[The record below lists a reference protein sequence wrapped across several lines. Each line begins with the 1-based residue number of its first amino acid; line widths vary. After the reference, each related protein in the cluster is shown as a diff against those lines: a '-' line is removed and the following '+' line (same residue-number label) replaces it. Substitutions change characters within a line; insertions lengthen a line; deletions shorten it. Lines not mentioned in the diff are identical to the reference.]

1 MDNNNHQPKMIS
13 DFKNLTIGK
22 ALKGLSSKEFS
33 SRELA
38 EHATSVIKEKD
49 QDVHAFLEVFDDL
62 LLEADIADKAIGKGE
77 NGALL
82 GIPLAVKDNI
92 LIKGKKASAGSK
104 ILDGYT
110 ATYDSTVISKLKK
123 SGAIFVGRTNMDEF
137 GMGSSTENSAY
148 GPTRNPLDLS
158 RVPGGSSGGSAASLI
173 MGAVL
178 GALGTDTGGSVRQ
191 PASLCG
197 LVGLKPTY
205 GAISRSGVIALGTSF
220 DQVGPLTKNVE
231 DAEILFSIIKG
242 NDPMDSTS
250 LPDSAYSSKKTLPE
264 KPTIGIPRDILG
276 DGIDPEVRRVYEEA
290 IAKWKSLGCSVK
302 DISLPN
308 ARYALSIYYIV
319 LPAEVSSNL
328 ARYDGMRYGLR
339 EDGDNLLFDYL
350 KTRGLGFGLE
360 PRRRIVLGTYVLSH
374 GYYDAYYSKAMVLR
388 RLITSDF
395 ENAFKEVDIIMTPTT
410 PTPAF
415 KIGEK
420 THNPLTMYLEDI
432 FTTPVSLSGVPA
444 ISIPAGFAKG
454 DIPLPVGV
462 QLIAPHARED
472 LLFHSGKLLEK

>member
-1 MDNNNHQPKMIS
+1 MIS
-13 DFKNLTIGK
+13 DFKDLTIGK

-38 EHATSVIKEKD
+38 ENAISVVKEKD
-49 QDVHAFLEVFDDL
+49 GEVHAFLEVFDDL
-62 LLEADIADKAIGKGE
+62 LLESDLADKALARGE
-77 NGALL
+77 SGALL

-104 ILDGYT
+104 ILEGYT
-110 ATYDSTVISKLKK
+110 ATYDSTVISKLKDA
-123 SGAIFVGRTNMDEF
+123 GAVFVGRTNMDEF

-148 GPTRNPLDLS
+148 DVTKNPLDLS
-158 RVPGGSSGGSAASLI
+158 RVPGGSSGGSAASVV

-178 GALGTDTGGSVRQ
+178 ASLGTDTGGSVRQ

-205 GAISRSGVIALGTSF
+205 GAVSRSGIIALGTSF

-231 DAEILFSIIKG
+231 DAEILFSIMKG
-242 NDPMDSTS
+242 NDPLDSTS
-250 LPDSAYSSKKTLPE
+250 LSGSAYSSQKTLPE
-264 KPTIGIPRDILG
+264 KPTIGIPRDFLG
-276 DGIDPEVRRVYEEA
+276 EGVHPEVRRVYEES
-290 IAKWKSLGCSVK
+290 IVKWKSLGCSVK

-308 ARYALSIYYIV
+308 AHYALSIYYIV
-319 LPAEVSSNL
+319 LPAEVSANL
-328 ARYDGMRYGLR
+328 ARYDGVRYGLH
-339 EDGDNLLFDYL
+339 EDGENLLGDYF
-350 KTRGLGFGLE
+350 KTRGRGFGPE
-360 PRRRIVLGTYVLSH
+360 PRRRIILGTYVLSH
-374 GYYDAYYSKAMVLR
+374 GYYDAYYSKAMALR
-388 RLITSDF
+388 RLITDDF
-395 ENAFKEVDIIMTPTT
+395 KNAFKEVDIIMTPTT

-420 THNPLTMYLEDI
+420 TSNPLTMYLEDI

-454 DIPLPVGV
+454 EIPLPIGV
-462 QLIAPHARED
+462 QLIAPHTRED
-472 LLFHSGKLLEK
+472 LLFQAGKLFEQV

>member
-1 MDNNNHQPKMIS
+1 MIS
-13 DFKNLTIGK
+13 DFKDLTIRK

-38 EHATSVIKEKD
+38 ENAISIVKEKD
-49 QDVHAFLEVFDDL
+49 EDIHAFLEVFDDL
-62 LLEADIADKAIGKGE
+62 LLEADSADKAIARGEKG
-77 NGALL
+77 GLL
-82 GIPLAVKDNI
+82 GVPLAIKDNI

-158 RVPGGSSGGSAASLI
+158 RVPGGSSGGSAASVL
-173 MGAVL
+173 MGAVSS
-178 GALGTDTGGSVRQ
+178 AIGTDTGGSVRQ

-205 GAISRSGVIALGTSF
+205 GAVSRFGIIALGTSL
-220 DQVGPLTKNVE
+220 DQVGPITKNVE

-250 LPDSAYSSKKTLPE
+250 LSDSFYSSKKTLPE
-264 KPTIGIPRDILG
+264 KPTIGIPRDFLG
-276 DGIDPEVRRVYEEA
+276 EGIDPEVRRIYEEA
-290 IAKWKSLGCSVK
+290 TSRWKSLGCTVK

-308 ARYALSIYYIV
+308 AHYALSIYYIV
-319 LPAEVSSNL
+319 LPAEISSNL
-328 ARYDGMRYGLR
+328 ARYDGVRYGFY
-339 EDGDNLLFDYL
+339 ESGDNLLSDYF
-350 KTRGLGFGLE
+350 KTRGLGFGPE
-360 PRRRIVLGTYVLSH
+360 PRRRIILGTYVLSH
-374 GYYDAYYSKAMVLR
+374 GYYDAYYSKAMALR

-420 THNPLTMYLEDI
+420 TSNPLTMYLEDI

-444 ISIPAGFAKG
+444 ISIPAGFSKG
-454 DIPLPVGV
+454 EIPLPVGV
-462 QLIAPHARED
+462 QLIAPHGRED
-472 LLFHSGKLLEK
+472 LLFHAGKLFEMV

>member
-1 MDNNNHQPKMIS
+1 MIS
-13 DFKNLTIGK
+13 DFKNLTIVK
-22 ALKGLSSKEFS
+22 TLEGLSSKEFS

-38 EHATSVIKEKD
+38 ENAISIIKEKD
-49 QDVHAFLEVFDDL
+49 EDVHAFLEVFDDL
-62 LLEADIADKAIGKGE
+62 LSEADSADKAIARGE
-77 NGALL
+77 SGGLL
-82 GIPLAVKDNI
+82 GVPLAIKDNI

-104 ILDGYT
+104 ILEGYT

-158 RVPGGSSGGSAASLI
+158 RVPGGSSGGSAASVL
-173 MGAVL
+173 MGAVSS
-178 GALGTDTGGSVRQ
+178 AIGTDTGGSVRQ

-205 GAISRSGVIALGTSF
+205 GAVSRFGIIALGTSL
-220 DQVGPLTKNVE
+220 DQVGPLTKNVK

-242 NDPMDSTS
+242 NDRMDSTS
-250 LPDSAYSSKKTLPE
+250 LSDSFYSSKKTLPE
-264 KPTIGIPRDILG
+264 KPTIGIPRDFLG

-290 IAKWKSLGCSVK
+290 VAKWRSLGCSVK

-308 ARYALSIYYIV
+308 AHYALSIYYIV
-319 LPAEVSSNL
+319 LPAEISSNL
-328 ARYDGMRYGLR
+328 ARYDGVRYGLHT
-339 EDGDNLLFDYL
+339 DGENLLSDYF
-350 KTRGLGFGLE
+350 KTRGLGFGPE
-360 PRRRIVLGTYVLSH
+360 PRRRIILGTYVLSH
-374 GYYDAYYSKAMVLR
+374 GYYDAYYSKAMALR

-420 THNPLTMYLEDI
+420 TSNPLTMYLEDI

-454 DIPLPVGV
+454 EIPLPVGV
-462 QLIAPHARED
+462 QLIAPHTRED
-472 LLFHSGKLLEK
+472 LLFQAGKLFERV

>member
-1 MDNNNHQPKMIS
+1 MIS
-13 DFKNLTIGK
+13 DFKNLTIAK
-22 ALKGLSSKEFS
+22 TLEGLSSKEFS

-38 EHATSVIKEKD
+38 ESAISVIKEKD
-49 QDVHAFLEVFDDL
+49 EEVHAFLEVFDDL
-62 LLEADIADKAIGKGE
+62 LFEADSADKDIARGEKG
-77 NGALL
+77 GLL
-82 GIPLAVKDNI
+82 GVPLAIKDNI

-104 ILDGYT
+104 ILEGYT

-148 GPTRNPLDLS
+148 GPTKNPLDLS
-158 RVPGGSSGGSAASLI
+158 RVPGGSSGGSAASVL
-173 MGAVL
+173 MGAVSS
-178 GALGTDTGGSVRQ
+178 AIGTDTGGSVRQ

-205 GAISRSGVIALGTSF
+205 GSVSRSGIIALGTSL
-220 DQVGPLTKNVE
+220 DQVGTLTKNVE

-250 LPDSAYSSKKTLPE
+250 LSDSFYSSKKTLPE
-264 KPTIGIPRDILG
+264 KPTIGIPRDFLG
-276 DGIDPEVRRVYEEA
+276 DGIDPEVRRIYEEA
-290 IAKWKSLGCSVK
+290 VVKWKSLGCSVK

-308 ARYALSIYYIV
+308 AHYALSIYYIV
-319 LPAEVSSNL
+319 LPAEISSNL
-328 ARYDGMRYGLR
+328 ARYDGVRYGLHQGG
-339 EDGDNLLFDYL
+339 ESLISDYL
-350 KTRGLGFGLE
+350 KTRGLGFGPE
-360 PRRRIVLGTYVLSH
+360 PRRRIILGTYVLSH
-374 GYYDAYYSKAMVLR
+374 GYYDAYYAKAMALR

-420 THNPLTMYLEDI
+420 TSNPLTMYLEDI

-444 ISIPAGFAKG
+444 ISIPAGFAKAE
-454 DIPLPVGV
+454 IPLPVGV
-462 QLIAPHARED
+462 QLIAPHTRED
-472 LLFHSGKLLEK
+472 LLFQAGKLFEML